1 MTLTTETPNSLQAQI
16 GNEFFNNKQA
26 MQAQSDGWKI
36 KGLEARVEYLEFAL
50 TKVIAMLADLTTPAH
65 SG

>member
-1 MTLTTETPNSLQAQI
+1 MTLTTATPNSLQAQI

-36 KGLEARVEYLEFAL
+36 KGLEERVEYLEFAL
-50 TKVIAMLADLTTPAH
+50 TKVIALLDEQAAA
-65 SG
+65 GVK